1 MSAVAGG
8 LAVEALQSARPA
20 SLWRDTLR
28 NVLRQRNAA
37 VGLVLLGVLAVT
49 ALFADQLS
57 VYGPDDVLTG
67 KQDALVP
74 SYTYSGRV
82 DKSQAPC
89 IHLLGCP
96 STRPEHLMG
105 TDSNVRDEF

>member
-1 MSAVAGG
+1 MTGAVAGG
-8 LAVEALQSARPA
+8 LAVEGLQSARPA

-37 VGLVLLGVLAVT
+37 VGLVLLGILAIT

-57 VYGPDDVLTG
+57 VYDPDEVLSG
-67 KQDALVP
+67 KPDPNVP
-74 SYTYSGRV
+74 SYVYSGRV

-96 STRPEHLMG
+96 STRPEHFMG
-105 TDSNVRDEF
+105 